1 MISLLVI
8 ILMATAVSQW
18 IIKVRFMCFC
28 SFFHF
33 IINYFKKS
41 FQNLF
46 YKSVQRK
53 KLSSCSYYRFD
64 LKTGLTKVCTIFEGF
79 VVAVVFFLFTRR
91 LSIEFISDRNMNEFH
106 RKIWCWTFRKKVDG
120 NGDEGD
126 VGWKDVCGSVKDGK
140 FMNTP
145 HECCSTFSIYTEN
158 CNSVYFGSL

>member
-1 MISLLVI
+1 MELTKLVWMISLLVI

-64 LKTGLTKVCTIFEGF
+64 LKTGLTKVCTCTLYNLWGICCCCCFFFIHSETFNWIYIRSEYEWISSKNMMLNFSKKSWWKRRRRRCRVEGC
-79 VVAVVFFLFTRR
+79 V
-91 LSIEFISDRNMNEFH
+91 
-106 RKIWCWTFRKKVDG
+106 W
-120 NGDEGD
+120 
-126 VGWKDVCGSVKDGK
+126 
-140 FMNTP
+140 
-145 HECCSTFSIYTEN
+145 EC
-158 CNSVYFGSL
+158 